1 MAKKKFYVVISG
13 RQPGLFYT
21 WDEAKAQVDGFSGS
35 MFKSFS
41 KIEDAK
47 KYADAHFLSL
57 KVPNAISNKTPRE
70 TNTMRN
76 PEKMLKK
83 ISDDSDHLNLSKRAQ
98 ADVNLFNQHMRDIAR
113 EGSENKTSRETNTVR
128 NPEKILKKRSDD
140 SDHLNLSKRAQVD
153 VDLFK
158 KQIHEIARNIADERN
173 RK

>member
-47 KYADAHFLSL
+47 KYADAHFSSL

-70 TNTMRN
+70 TNTVRN

-83 ISDDSDHLNLSKRAQ
+83 KSDDSDHLNLSKRAQ
-98 ADVNLFNQHMRDIAR
+98 ADGDW
-113 EGSENKTSRETNTVR
+113 
-128 NPEKILKKRSDD
+128 
-140 SDHLNLSKRAQVD
+140 
-153 VDLFK
+153 FK

-173 RK
+173 SR